1 MKTKIYR
8 TCEVTNNGFIYASC
22 QLQYCNNKYLVIVTE
37 NSDDLFVDFN
47 LEIKND
53 ELPDIVIKGFE
64 FECLNRFTCNSQFS
78 LEEVKEN
85 SGEEISFY

>member
-8 TCEVTNNGFIYASC
+8 TCEVTKEGFIYASC
-22 QLQYCNNKYLVIVTE
+22 QLQYLNNKYVVIVTE
-37 NSDDLFVDFN
+37 NSDDLFVDFD
-47 LEIKND
+47 LEINKN
-53 ELPDIVIKGFE
+53 ESPDIAIKYFE
-64 FECLNRFTCNSQFS
+64 VLCLNRFTCDRQFT